1 MRWRGS
7 ARRGC
12 CVERGNAALSGV
24 LGGLVVVIWGI
35 LLFARGGW
43 WRMGERDSGM
53 PAAPAAWPSVV
64 AVVPARDEATVVGR
78 AIASLAA
85 QDYPG
90 EFRIILVDDA
100 SSDETAEV
108 ARRAYAASAHSPH
121 AGATSAP
128 LPFRGGAGGGEYAA
142 RSALISNDCPTPD
155 PSKGEGRFVVLPASP
170 LAPGWTG
177 KLAAVSQGIAAAGE
191 PAYLWLTDADITHAP
206 DTLRS
211 LVARAVGERR
221 VLVSLMAR
229 LRCDSVAERFLVP
242 AFVWFFAMLFPFRA
256 IARPGKVAAAAG
268 GVMLVDRAAL
278 ERAGGIVAIRGSL
291 IDDCALAKVMKA
303 QGPIALLLT
312 DRSVSLRA
320 YPRIGDIGAMI
331 SRSAYAQLDYSP
343 PLLAGTL
350 VGLALTF
357 VAPPLLTFFGSD
369 AGRVGGA
376 LAWGMMSA
384 AFQPMLRFYRR
395 SPVWG
400 LAVPAIALVYGWYTL
415 VSALQTWRGAGGQWK
430 GRAQALPTSRAN
442 A

>member
-1 MRWRGS
+1 M
-7 ARRGC
+7 
-12 CVERGNAALSGV
+12 SGV

-35 LLFARGGW
+35 MLFARGGW
-43 WRMGERDSGM
+43 WRMGERDAGM
-53 PAAPAAWPSVV
+53 LAAPEVWPSVV
-64 AVVPARDEATVVGR
+64 AVVPARDEASVVGR

-108 ARRAYAASAHSPH
+108 ARRAFAASASSQR
-121 AGATSAP
+121 AASAP
-128 LPFRGGAGGGEYAA
+128 LPFTGGVGGGAVVRDEVGA
-142 RSALISNDCPTPD
+142 RGVLPTPG
-155 PSKGEGRFVVLPASP
+155 PSREGEGRFVVLPAAP

-177 KLAAVSQGIAAAGE
+177 KLAAVAQGIAAAGE
-191 PAYLWLTDADITHAP
+191 PAYLWLTDADIVHAP

-211 LVARAVGERR
+211 LVARATGERR

-229 LRCDSVAERFLVP
+229 LRCDSAAERFLVP

-256 IARPGKVAAAAG
+256 VARPGKVAAAAG

-278 ERAGGIVAIRGSL
+278 ERAGGIAAIRGAL
-291 IDDCALAKVMKA
+291 IDDCALARVMKA

-312 DRSVSLRA
+312 DRSMSLRA

-331 SRSAYAQLDYSP
+331 SRSAYAQLEYSP
-343 PLLAGTL
+343 LLLAGTL

-369 AGRVGGA
+369 AGKLGGA

-384 AFQPMLRFYRR
+384 SFQPMLRFYRR

-400 LAVPAIALVYGWYTL
+400 AAVPLIALVYGWYTL
-415 VSALQTWRGAGGQWK
+415 VSAVQTWRGAGGQWK
-430 GRAQALPTSRAN
+430 GRAQAKASA
-442 A
+442 

>member
-1 MRWRGS
+1 M
-7 ARRGC
+7 
-12 CVERGNAALSGV
+12 SGV
-24 LGGLVVVIWGI
+24 LGGLVVVIWGV

-43 WRMGERDSGM
+43 WRMGERDAGM
-53 PAAPAAWPSVV
+53 LPAPDVWPSVV

-108 ARRAYAASAHSPH
+108 ARRAYAS
-121 AGATSAP
+121 SAP
-128 LPFRGGAGGGEYAA
+128 LPFRGGVGGRAVVRDETRARGE
-142 RSALISNDCPTPD
+142 LPTPD
-155 PSKGEGRFVVLPASP
+155 PSPKGEGRFTVLPAAP

-177 KLAAVSQGIAAAGE
+177 KLAAVAHGIAAAGQ
-191 PAYLWLTDADITHAP
+191 PTYLWLTDADIVHAP

-211 LVARAVGERR
+211 LVARAVGEQR

-256 IARPGKVAAAAG
+256 VARPGKVAAAAG

-278 ERAGGIVAIRGSL
+278 ERAGGIAAIRRSL
-291 IDDCALAKVMKA
+291 IDDCALARVMKA

-331 SRSAYAQLDYSP
+331 SRSAYSQLDYSP
-343 PLLAGTL
+343 LLLAGTL
-350 VGLALTF
+350 LGLALTF

-376 LAWGMMSA
+376 VAWGMMSA

-395 SPVWG
+395 SPAWG

-415 VSALQTWRGAGGQWK
+415 ISALQTWRGAGGQWK
-430 GRAQALPTSRAN
+430 GRAQARAN

>member
-1 MRWRGS
+1 M
-7 ARRGC
+7 
-12 CVERGNAALSGV
+12 SGV

-43 WRMGERDSGM
+43 WRMAERDAGM
-53 PAAPAAWPSVV
+53 LATPGGWPSVV
-64 AVVPARDEATVVGR
+64 AVVPARDEASVVGR

-108 ARRAYAASAHSPH
+108 ARRAYAASASSQ
-121 AGATSAP
+121 GAASAP
-128 LPFRGGAGGGEYAA
+128 LPFRGGAGGGAVVRDKTRA
-142 RSALISNDCPTPD
+142 RGVLPTPD
-155 PSKGEGRFVVLPASP
+155 PSPKEEGRFSVLPASP

-177 KLAAVSQGIAAAGE
+177 KLAAVAQGIAAAGE
-191 PAYLWLTDADITHAP
+191 PTYLWLTDADIVHAP

-211 LVARAVGERR
+211 LVARAVTEQR

-229 LRCDSVAERFLVP
+229 LRCDSAAERFLVP

-278 ERAGGIVAIRGSL
+278 ERAGGIAAIRGSL
-291 IDDCALAKVMKA
+291 IDDCALARVMKA

-343 PLLAGTL
+343 LLLAGTL
-350 VGLALTF
+350 VGLTLTF
-357 VAPPLLTFFGSD
+357 VAPPLLTFVGSD
-369 AGRVGGA
+369 AGKLGGA

-400 LAVPAIALVYGWYTL
+400 AAVPLIALVYGWYTL
-415 VSALQTWRGAGGQWK
+415 VSAVQTWRGAGGQWK
-430 GRAQALPTSRAN
+430 GRAQAKASA
-442 A
+442 